1 MRTSA
6 APIQQAGE
14 KMRKSFEIFFAVT
27 GVVVWIGA
35 IPFALAAFGK
45 ESCSPAKTWSQRV
58 HEWPEQARAAR
69 HKLELEQEA
78 RRHRIEAQ
86 AEADLNA
93 VRKFTGTNWLQAK
106 KKETR

>member
-1 MRTSA
+1 
-6 APIQQAGE
+6 
-14 KMRKSFEIFFAVT
+14 MRKSFEIFFAVT

-45 ESCSPAKTWSQRV
+45 ESCSPAKTWSQRI

-69 HKLELEQEA
+69 RKLETEAEA

-86 AEADLNA
+86 AAADLNA
-93 VRKFTGTNWLQAK
+93 VVKSNGINWQVK
-106 KKETR
+106 KRETR